1 MNLSFRRLVIRNFKA
16 FQGPVK
22 LDLAS
27 QGLGL
32 HFVAGK
38 NVLEP
43 SLHSNGAG
51 KSSLWDALIW
61 CLYGKTVDNL
71 RNPDIKPWTGARETR
86 VTLLFRCDE
95 AHHRVT
101 RTTFPNRLALDGEIV
116 SQDRIDNTLGMG
128 FDLFTNTILM
138 GQGRPLFLELP
149 PRDKLDLF
157 STVLDLEKWERRSS
171 KAAEL
176 TKELDRALIRL
187 EEAVRQG
194 QGELERVKASI
205 EETKVEHD
213 RWETTRFQD
222 DLNAIAEVK
231 RLEKSVTSLRSER
244 DKADLEYDSAETEI
258 RAQRAHKTQLQEYL
272 ELATAQQQQEERE
285 LAAKRTELTE
295 IRAELVRELADGDTC
310 PTCGQQ
316 MTAQGLGEHRK
327 RLKQKRDT
335 LKAAI
340 ELGVSAGT
348 LSAISDLHAQ
358 LATLK
363 ESALEF
369 QRKADAANDRMIAL
383 DPQLAQLEAKIEQ
396 TKVTKSRREREENP
410 FEFQLAQL
418 RSQRAQAKENI
429 RGAQE
434 EIEAKTR
441 DRARTAFWVKGFKD
455 VRLFV
460 IEEVLLE
467 LEVASNALLDQF
479 GLMGWAIRYSIERET
494 QSGNVSRA
502 LNVEIISPHNS
513 GPVRFESWS
522 GGQQQRLRLIGS
534 LALSDVLLERA
545 GVRPSM
551 EILDEPSRSIT
562 SRGVCDIVDA
572 LADRASQ
579 RQMQIYYTDHSA
591 VQSSRFANS
600 IVVTLDANGAHL

>member
-1 MNLSFRRLVIRNFKA
+1 MNLSFRRIVIHNFKA
-16 FQGPVK
+16 FKGPVK

-38 NVLEP
+38 NELEP

-51 KSSLWDALIW
+51 KSSLWDALVW

-86 VTLLFRCDE
+86 VTLLFRCDDVR
-95 AHHRVT
+95 HRVT
-101 RTTFPNRLALDGEIV
+101 RTTFPNRLLLNGEV
-116 SQDRIDNTLGMG
+116 VNQERIDATLGVG
-128 FDLFTNTILM
+128 FDLFTHTILM

-157 STVLDLEKWERRSS
+157 SAVLDLDKWERRSR
-171 KAAEL
+171 KADEL
-176 TKELDRALIRL
+176 TKELDRSIIRL
-187 EEAVRQG
+187 EETVRLGTNQLAMLKS
-194 QGELERVKASI
+194 QI
-205 EETKVEHD
+205 EAAQVEHD
-213 RWETTRFQD
+213 RWETARFQE
-222 DLNAIAEVK
+222 DLNATAETK
-231 RLEKSVTSLRSER
+231 RLEKERDGLKRER
-244 DKADLEYDSAETEI
+244 DKADLEYDGAETEI
-258 RAQRAHKTQLQEYL
+258 RAQRAQKTQLQEYL
-272 ELATAQQQQEERE
+272 ELATAQQDKEERE
-285 LAAKRTELTE
+285 LAAKRIELTE
-295 IRAELVRELADGDTC
+295 IRAELARDLEDGDTC

-316 MTAQGLGEHRK
+316 LTLQGLAEHRRVLK
-327 RLKQKRDT
+327 AKRDRLK
-335 LKAAI
+335 AEI
-340 ELGVSAGT
+340 ELGVSSGT
-348 LSAISDLHAQ
+348 ISAISDLRAQ
-358 LATLK
+358 ISRIK
-363 ESALEF
+363 DENLEF
-369 QRKADAANDRMIAL
+369 QRKADAANDRMISL
-383 DPQLAQLEAKIEQ
+383 DPQLAQLEARIEQ
-396 TKVTKSRREREENP
+396 AKTAKTRREREINP
-410 FEFQLAQL
+410 FESQIMQLKSQRGEL
-418 RSQRAQAKENI
+418 RSQSRAVGEELAV
-429 RGAQE
+429 AQ
-434 EIEAKTR
+434 R
-441 DRARTAFWVKGFKD
+441 DRTRTHFWIKGFKD

-545 GVRPSM
+545 GIRPSM

-562 SRGVCDIVDA
+562 SRGVRDIVDA
-572 LADRASQ
+572 LADRAQQ
-579 RQMQIYYTDHSA
+579 RGMQIYYTDHTA

-600 IVVTLDANGAHL
+600 IVVTLDGNGAHL